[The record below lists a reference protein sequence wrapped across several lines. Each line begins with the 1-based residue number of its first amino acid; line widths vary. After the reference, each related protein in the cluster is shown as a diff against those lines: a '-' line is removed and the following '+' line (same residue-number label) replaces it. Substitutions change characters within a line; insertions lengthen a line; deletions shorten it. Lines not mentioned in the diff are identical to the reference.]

1 MEPGQL
7 GCGGEAPAHL
17 GVLNDR
23 KGGLFIPLSLFSHE
37 VLDLVGLEALLIV
50 SRLAELSQPMRETR
64 KSNIIG
70 LMRLIRLKDAES
82 HVLKGEEMA
91 EKQDWAGAKEQ
102 FAEAAAVYKQLEE
115 TARASNMLSA
125 LGLAQFALNELEEA
139 MASLQEALRIKR
151 EIRDREGE
159 ATELLAIGNVH
170 LAAKRYPE
178 AERAYI
184 GALAVFRMLDI
195 IDGEIY
201 VYRAMS
207 RLYKEMGREEDAQ
220 RALDQVDEARV
231 RLAKT

>member
-1 MEPGQL
+1 M
-7 GCGGEAPAHL
+7 
-17 GVLNDR
+17 
-23 KGGLFIPLSLFSHE
+23 
-37 VLDLVGLEALLIV
+37 
-50 SRLAELSQPMRETR
+50 
-64 KSNIIG
+64 
-70 LMRLIRLKDAES
+70 
-82 HVLKGEEMA
+82 
-91 EKQDWAGAKEQ
+91 
-102 FAEAAAVYKQLEE
+102 
-115 TARASNMLSA
+115 ARASNMLSA
-125 LGLAQFALNELEEA
+125 LGLAHFALNELEEA
-139 MASLQEALRIKR
+139 MTSLQEALRIKR
-151 EIRDREGE
+151 EIGDREGE

-170 LAAKRYPE
+170 LAAKRYAE